1 MTNNIFTQPND
12 LVELVSE
19 ILDNS
24 GYRFES
30 VLEEKYKIY
39 HKDFSSAVQHARS
52 VALKKGY
59 EVPDD
64 EWDNKVALGPR
75 KPTGGKTN
83 SYSLELTKGDKPQ
96 RKKLNMQIYNMDN
109 KGFELNMYIE
119 GFEELE
125 ENKVMKLAKDFE
137 KQVKKLGYSS
147 KNQERER
154 MSTLATAKKQGL
166 SSTDMQKLD
175 KEIIK
180 IINKMDESVEVLEEG
195 VNDPAIFKAVF
206 LAGGPGSGKSFI
218 VGKTALTSLG
228 MRVVNS
234 DPAFER
240 ALANAGLEMTPD
252 DIFSPAGQSAR
263 ATAKKV
269 TSKQQSLYVQGR
281 LGLVIDGTGKD
292 YDKIKKQK
300 DQLEKLGYETAM
312 IFVNTN
318 LETAVARDAARSR
331 TLGADEVGKMWKG
344 VQDNIGKF
352 QGAFKSRMFVVD
364 NSDGADFNKDVMR
377 VYRAISSWA
386 KKSPENRAAKKWISG
401 QKAKRGIKEQI
412 ELVEFSTK
420 EVKMAIGIASD
431 KRYAGGNM
439 TGAVNAIEKIKKG
452 LSKHKQVAAVL
463 QRQNEETMK
472 TVNEKAP
479 QVKGSKPKMKNN
491 KIMDIRGKDGKVYNV
506 EIGLDGRKVQFKVA
520 NEFGDF
526 KTISIAQA
534 AKLFEEFEEY
544 KFEDYKESYKKILAK
559 EGTWAVPDS
568 PKAKAELKKLMSKPI
583 KLGKEGDDAA
593 KVMYSLIGDDELF
606 DDLYVAGKKNPN
618 GDARPLIKKAM
629 KRLGIKEEFELVE
642 SIIDDMRDIVDNKQ
656 AKKIKGTLVDMFTA
670 SLITQIYDKVNDANK
685 AKMEKLPLE
694 KLVDIAYKMMKR
706 EEISNKTECP
716 KCKGEGCDHCDG
728 KGYHMAEKKLEEK
741 PADLLVLQFKSSS
754 DAARAYKVLT
764 QKVAGNMVPYEDAY
778 DEGNELVIEFP
789 DDADKLM
796 KDMKSKGAPSFKVLE
811 REEYSEELSAKQ
823 KKIDLNK
830 NGKVDGSDLAKLRSK
845 KEEFKLC
852 EGCDTPKECMSEQS
866 CMGKSEELRIDG
878 RKKDFKEKLNKLG
891 YKKEES
897 EFDIQT
903 LIENS
908 DKNDAKEMADLVREL
923 EPKIKDKELQQQ
935 VYDLA
940 MEKYKNK
947 TRAKK
952 IASYV

>member
-1 MTNNIFTQPND
+1 MTNNIFTQPKD
-12 LVELVSE
+12 LVNLVSD

-24 GYRFES
+24 DVKFEET
-30 VLEEKYKIY
+30 LEEKYQIY
-39 HKDFSSAVQHARS
+39 HKDFSSAVQHAKE
-52 VALKKGY
+52 VAKKKGF
-59 EVPDD
+59 EVPD
-64 EWDNKVALGPR
+64 EVWDQKVALGPR
-75 KPTGGKTN
+75 KPSGGKTN
-83 SYSLELTKGDKPQ
+83 SYSLELTKGGKPQ
-96 RKKLNMQIYNMDN
+96 RKRLNMQVYNMDN
-109 KGFELNMYIE
+109 KKFELNMYIE
-119 GFEELE
+119 SLEKELE
-125 ENKVMKLAKDFE
+125 ENKIMKLAKDFE
-137 KQVKKLGYSS
+137 MRVKKAGYSS
-147 KNQERER
+147 RNQERER
-154 MSTLATAKKQGL
+154 MSTFAIAKKQGL
-166 SSTDMQKLD
+166 SPSDMQKLD
-175 KEIIK
+175 KEIVK

-234 DPAFER
+234 DPAFEK

-252 DIFSPAGQSAR
+252 DIFSPAGQIAR

-318 LETAVARDAARSR
+318 LETAIARDAARSR
-331 TLGADEVGKMWKG
+331 TLGAKEVEKMWSG
-344 VQDNIGKF
+344 VQNNIGKF

-364 NSDGADFNKDVMR
+364 NSEGADFNKDVMR
-377 VYRAISSWA
+377 VYRAISAWS
-386 KKSPENRAAKKWISG
+386 KKPSATRAAKKWITG
-401 QKAKRGIKEQI
+401 QKEKRGIKENT
-412 ELVEFSTK
+412 ELLEFTSK
-420 EVKMAIGIASD
+420 EIKMAIGVASD

-463 QRQNEETMK
+463 QRQNEETM
-472 TVNEKAP
+472 NP
-479 QVKGSKPKMKNN
+479 
-491 KIMDIRGKDGKVYNV
+491 
-506 EIGLDGRKVQFKVA
+506 
-520 NEFGDF
+520 DF
-526 KTISIAQA
+526 R
-534 AKLFEEFEEY
+534 
-544 KFEDYKESYKKILAK
+544 ESYKNILKMKK
-559 EGTWAVPDS
+559 EE
-568 PKAKAELKKLMSKPI
+568 AELFVELKEPFIVYDTANDNKVVGTASDEKGAKSIITTSELPPMKIKDKKTLKIVKSRKKQM
-583 KLGKEGDDAA
+583 
-593 KVMYSLIGDDELF
+593 IG
-606 DDLYVAGKKNPN
+606 
-618 GDARPLIKKAM
+618 RPLMAQYCM
-629 KRLGIKEEFELVE
+629 EEFQLTE

-656 AKKIKGTLVDMFTA
+656 AKKIKGTMVDLFTA
-670 SLITQIYDKVNDANK
+670 SIITQIYDKVNDSNK
-685 AKMEKLPLE
+685 SKMEKLPLE
-694 KLVDIAYKMMKR
+694 KLVDLAYKMMKR
-706 EEISNKTECP
+706 EEVETLEEASIQMVAKDIENYAKKLGKKHMDYYDFMTAADFMKDNQKSALVRYVNSLDTEPRELILMKVKNVLGQKTTEKMFKVKFFEEKCP
-716 KCKGEGCDHCDG
+716 KCKGKGCEHCDN
-728 KGYHMAEKKLEEK
+728 KGYHMTEAKLEEK

-754 DAARAYKVLT
+754 DAAKAYKVLT

-811 REEYSEELSAKQ
+811 REEYSNFAKKKTEELSAKQ

-830 NGKVDGSDLAKLRSK
+830 NGKVDGDDLAKLRSR

-852 EGCDTPKECMSEQS
+852 SGCKTPKECMTEQS
-866 CMGKSEELRIDG
+866 CMGKSEEI
-878 RKKDFKEKLNKLG
+878 N
-891 YKKEES
+891 
-897 EFDIQT
+897 FDVET

-908 DKNDAKEMADLVREL
+908 DKKDAKEMADLVKEL
-923 EPKIKDKELQQQ
+923 EPKIKDRELQAQ

-940 MEKYKNK
+940 LEKYKNK